1 MSKRLKKKMKS
12 SLGKKMNSSLGILDF
27 VTCVFKPLGT
37 TVKKE
42 VRIEVERWEK
52 MVGYVA

>member
-1 MSKRLKKKMKS
+1 MGHVWRGPM
-12 SLGKKMNSSLGILDF
+12 GWAPLGIVQEGRKDRA
-27 VTCVFKPLGT
+27 VTPFGS

-52 MVGYVA
+52 I